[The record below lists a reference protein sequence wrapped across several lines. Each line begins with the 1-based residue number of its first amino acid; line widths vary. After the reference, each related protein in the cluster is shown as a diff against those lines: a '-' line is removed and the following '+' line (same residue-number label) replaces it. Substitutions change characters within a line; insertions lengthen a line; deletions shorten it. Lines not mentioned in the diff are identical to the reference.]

1 MYILANHGIVYA
13 WPYHSFCRILLAFAG
28 QYCGSAP
35 GGGFRHSEVNSVSN
49 IHHKLKTQ
57 LLYRFPLHHGCH
69 LLAHSLGNGSEL
81 LTNWHPSCD

>member
-49 IHHKLKTQ
+49 IHHKIKKLSYYSDFRSTMVAT
-57 LLYRFPLHHGCH
+57 C
-69 LLAHSLGNGSEL
+69 SLTPWGMVPNF
-81 LTNWHPSCD
+81 